1 MSIIDDALSANATM
15 ANGYD
20 PSRGGPPAP
29 KIAIVT
35 CADPRLT
42 SIEQMLGL
50 AAGDVDMIRNFGT
63 VIDDDAVRSLV
74 LSTRLLG
81 TREIM
86 IINHTD
92 CGMLRFTDSELEDRL
107 RKETG
112 QAPIAPARFYSF
124 TDPEKNTREQI
135 QKARSHP
142 WISQEV
148 PIRGF
153 VYDVSTGRLSEVF
166 PDGETATGQ
175 RESPVHEAD
184 VLAGTSFAPPH
195 GLVICG
201 LALLH
206 RSTRRSGGTS
216 RRPGQCCASQQLDR
230 HQWRRGSDRRQAD
243 GHPGDAA

>member
-1 MSIIDDALSANATM
+1 MSIIDEALNANETIARDF
-15 ANGYD
+15 D
-20 PSRGGPPAP
+20 PSHAGPPAP

-35 CADPRLT
+35 CADPRL
-42 SIEQMLGL
+42 SNILKMLGL
-50 AAGDVDMIRNFGT
+50 DDKDVDMIRNFGT

-92 CGMLRFTDSELEDRL
+92 CGMLRFIDSEFEDRL

-124 TDPEKNTREQI
+124 TDAEKNTREQV

-153 VYDVSTGRLSEVF
+153 VYDVKTGRLSEVF
-166 PDGETATGQ
+166 
-175 RESPVHEAD
+175 AD
-184 VLAGTSFAPPH
+184 AVSVVG
-195 GLVICG
+195 
-201 LALLH
+201 
-206 RSTRRSGGTS
+206 
-216 RRPGQCCASQQLDR
+216 
-230 HQWRRGSDRRQAD
+230 
-243 GHPGDAA
+243 

>member
-1 MSIIDDALSANATM
+1 MSLIDEALSANATI

-20 PSRGGPPAP
+20 PGRGKPPAP

-35 CADPRLT
+35 CADPRLS

-50 AAGDVDMIRNFGT
+50 AEGDVDMIRNFGT

-92 CGMLRFTDSELEDRL
+92 CGMLRFTDSEMEDRL

-112 QAPIAPARFYSF
+112 RAPIAPARF
-124 TDPEKNTREQI
+124 TDAEANTKEQI

-142 WISQEV
+142 WISQDV
-148 PIRGF
+148 PVRGF
-153 VYDVSTGRLSEVF
+153 VFDVSTGRLSEVF
-166 PDGETATGQ
+166 PDGET
-175 RESPVHEAD
+175 
-184 VLAGTSFAPPH
+184 
-195 GLVICG
+195 I
-201 LALLH
+201 
-206 RSTRRSGGTS
+206 SG
-216 RRPGQCCASQQLDR
+216 
-230 HQWRRGSDRRQAD
+230 
-243 GHPGDAA
+243 

>member
-1 MSIIDDALSANATM
+1 MSITDEALKANATA

-20 PSRGGPPAP
+20 PDRGKPPAP

-35 CADPRLT
+35 CADPRL
-42 SIEQMLGL
+42 SNILPMLGL
-50 AAGDVDMIRNFGT
+50 AEADVDMIRNFGT

-107 RKETG
+107 RKDTG
-112 QAPIAPARFYSF
+112 RAPIAPAKFYSF
-124 TDPEKNTREQI
+124 TDAEKNTKEQI

-142 WISQEV
+142 WISQEI

-153 VYDVSTGRLSEVF
+153 VYDVHTGRLSEVF
-166 PDGETATGQ
+166 PEGETATG
-175 RESPVHEAD
+175 
-184 VLAGTSFAPPH
+184 
-195 GLVICG
+195 
-201 LALLH
+201 
-206 RSTRRSGGTS
+206 
-216 RRPGQCCASQQLDR
+216 
-230 HQWRRGSDRRQAD
+230 
-243 GHPGDAA
+243 

>member
-1 MSIIDDALSANATM
+1 MSIIDEALSANATI
-15 ANGYD
+15 AKDYD
-20 PSRGGPPAP
+20 PGRGKPPAP
-29 KIAIVT
+29 RIAIVT

-42 SIEQMLGL
+42 NIGQMLGL
-50 AAGDVDMIRNFGT
+50 PDGDVDMIRNFGT

-92 CGMLRFTDSELEDRL
+92 CGMLRFTDNELEERL

-112 QAPIAPARFYSF
+112 QAPIAPSRFFSF

-142 WISQEV
+142 WISPDV

-153 VYDVSTGRLSEVF
+153 VMDVNTGRLSEVF
-166 PDGETATGQ
+166 PDGDTIP
-175 RESPVHEAD
+175 S
-184 VLAGTSFAPPH
+184 
-195 GLVICG
+195 
-201 LALLH
+201 
-206 RSTRRSGGTS
+206 
-216 RRPGQCCASQQLDR
+216 
-230 HQWRRGSDRRQAD
+230 
-243 GHPGDAA
+243 